1 MSAKEMTTLQRPR
14 LSCYWP
20 SEQRAII
27 VHKYFLG
34 IERGTDPSIED
45 AIESWE
51 ERHAHDWRCA
61 KMRRDA
67 EAQLAQIDA
76 HRDRMSRDLNR
87 PVSFSEAARDWVHNY
102 ESNWRTRWEQTEL
115 AGA

>member
-1 MSAKEMTTLQRPR
+1 MKTLERPK
-14 LSCYWP
+14 LSSYWP

-34 IERGTDPSIED
+34 IERGCDPSIEE

-51 ERHAHDWRCA
+51 ERHAHQWRCE

-76 HRDRMSRDLNR
+76 HQERMSKSQNR
-87 PVSFSEAARDWVHNY
+87 PVSFSEAARDWVHNH
-102 ESNWRTRWEQTEL
+102 ESNWRSSWEQTEH